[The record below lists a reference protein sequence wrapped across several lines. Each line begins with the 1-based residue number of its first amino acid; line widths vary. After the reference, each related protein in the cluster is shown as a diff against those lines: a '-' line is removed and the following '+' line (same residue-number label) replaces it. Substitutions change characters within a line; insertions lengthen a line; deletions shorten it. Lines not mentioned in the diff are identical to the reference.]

1 MVEVDNSAAPIEFS
15 EYRVIRDLDF
25 DPARTAVVVIDML
38 NDFLE
43 PEGAMPLLEGR
54 QLYDPI
60 RRLLS
65 TARENG
71 ATVIWVC
78 DEHPPGDREFEK
90 RSVHCLKGSWGAEIV
105 AALEPR
111 DEEYRVP
118 KRRYSGFFE
127 TDLDLRLR
135 ELSIDNL
142 ILTGVVTNI
151 CVRSTAHDAFFRGY
165 SVVIPV
171 ECVAATSERE
181 QESTLY
187 DLDTHYGTV
196 AALDQVRG
204 ILAGVRR
211 GA

>member
-1 MVEVDNSAAPIEFS
+1 MGNGAARTEFS
-15 EYRVIRDLDF
+15 EYRVNRDLDF
-25 DPARTAVVVIDML
+25 DPDRTAVLVIDML

-43 PEGAMPLLEGR
+43 PAGAMPLLEGR

-90 RSVHCLKGSWGAEIV
+90 RSVHCLKGTWGAQIV
-105 AALEPR
+105 AELEPR
-111 DEEYRVP
+111 EEEYRVA

-135 ELSIDNL
+135 ELAVHDL
-142 ILTGVVTNI
+142 ILAGVVTNI

-165 SVVIPV
+165 GVVIPV
-171 ECVAATSERE
+171 ECVAATSVRE

-204 ILAGVRR
+204 ILAGVGR